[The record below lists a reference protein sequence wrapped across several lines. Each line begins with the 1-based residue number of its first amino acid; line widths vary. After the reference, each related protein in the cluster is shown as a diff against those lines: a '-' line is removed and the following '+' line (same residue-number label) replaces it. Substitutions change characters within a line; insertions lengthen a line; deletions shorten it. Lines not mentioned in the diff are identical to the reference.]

1 MSVSHSYDTSYEI
14 AALMVDVQVSN
25 PESGQKFIIRAKID
39 TGADLTDIPEA
50 LQERLDLLPFSE
62 EPIRYADGRVEWKT
76 TFLTNFS
83 FDGFDF
89 ESVEVTS
96 GNRNYVLIGRNIL
109 NKLKLICDGK
119 TLTFTILD
127 P

>member
-1 MSVSHSYDTSYEI
+1 MSISHNYDTSYEI
-14 AALMVDVQVSN
+14 PALMIDVQASN
-25 PESGQKFIIRAKID
+25 PETGDKFIIRAKID
-39 TGADLTDIPEA
+39 TGADLTDIPQM

-62 EPIRYADGRVEWKT
+62 EPIRYADGRIEWKT
-76 TFLTNFS
+76 TYLVDFS

-96 GNRNYVLIGRNIL
+96 GNRNYALIGRNIL
-109 NKLKLICDGK
+109 NKLKLFCDGK

>member
-1 MSVSHSYDTSYEI
+1 MSISHSYDTSYEI
-14 AALMVDVQVSN
+14 PALMVDIQASN
-25 PESGQKFIIRAKID
+25 PETRQKFIIRGKID
-39 TGADLTDIPEA
+39 TGADLTDIPQV

-76 TFLTNFS
+76 TYLTNFS
-83 FDGFDF
+83 FDDF
-89 ESVEVTS
+89 EFEGVEVTT
-96 GNRNYVLIGRNIL
+96 GNRNYALIGRNIL